1 MTGHERDA
9 VAVDLSHPDRARRR
23 AERGVD
29 AQLLDVFEEFVEAR
43 AAEDTDHGA
52 VSTAA

>member
-1 MTGHERDA
+1 MFTTVQP
-9 VAVDLSHPDRARRR
+9 VAPGSPPTARRPD
-23 AERGVD
+23 VD

-43 AAEDTDHGA
+43 PPEDADHGA